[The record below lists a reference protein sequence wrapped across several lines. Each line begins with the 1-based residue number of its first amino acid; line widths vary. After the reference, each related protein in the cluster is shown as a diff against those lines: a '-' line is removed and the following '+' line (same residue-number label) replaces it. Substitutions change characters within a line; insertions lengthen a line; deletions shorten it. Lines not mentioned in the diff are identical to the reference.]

1 MNEEDKIELRSEEF
15 QEVLG
20 GVPHWILKWG
30 ITVLMTI
37 LAILLIGST
46 VIKYPDIITGQV
58 LLTGSVPPATVTA
71 RSSGRI
77 RELVVEDNQIV
88 QAGMYLAVID
98 NAARTKDVQFLKSYL
113 AILSIEKDSSIQL
126 PQQDL
131 RLGNLQTA
139 WSSLYTSIFDYLEYK
154 RLLYYPQKT
163 NITQIRMRQSE
174 QQYENLLRQKKII
187 EEQFSLTEKQIH
199 RDSLLL
205 NTGVISPEE
214 MEASMNQYL
223 QSQLNKENI
232 NTSIQNMQIQL
243 TQLKESLLD
252 VKHSDTEKLNNLR
265 SQIQSL
271 IAQLKMEI
279 QTWEMNYV
287 LIAPINGKITFTRFW
302 TTYQNITAGEAAFN
316 IIPIDS
322 QKMLGKVYL
331 PVNRSGKVK
340 CGQKVILKLE
350 NFPQNEYGTL
360 RGKVD
365 NISLVPS
372 MEGEMLTYTVDVSLP
387 EGLKTSYKK
396 ELPYLPNMIG
406 QADIITADISLF
418 GRLMAPLRK
427 LFMEKRIN

>member
-131 RLGNLQTA
+131 RLGNLQSA

-154 RLLYYPQKT
+154 YNANSYET
-163 NITQIRMRQSE
+163 IR
-174 QQYENLLRQKKII
+174 
-187 EEQFSLTEKQIH
+187 
-199 RDSLLL
+199 
-205 NTGVISPEE
+205 
-214 MEASMNQYL
+214 
-223 QSQLNKENI
+223 
-232 NTSIQNMQIQL
+232 
-243 TQLKESLLD
+243 
-252 VKHSDTEKLNNLR
+252 
-265 SQIQSL
+265 
-271 IAQLKMEI
+271 
-279 QTWEMNYV
+279 
-287 LIAPINGKITFTRFW
+287 
-302 TTYQNITAGEAAFN
+302 TA
-316 IIPIDS
+316 I
-322 QKMLGKVYL
+322 
-331 PVNRSGKVK
+331 
-340 CGQKVILKLE
+340 
-350 NFPQNEYGTL
+350 
-360 RGKVD
+360 
-365 NISLVPS
+365 
-372 MEGEMLTYTVDVSLP
+372 
-387 EGLKTSYKK
+387 
-396 ELPYLPNMIG
+396 
-406 QADIITADISLF
+406 
-418 GRLMAPLRK
+418 
-427 LFMEKRIN
+427 